1 MQGATHGHLN
11 MDTSLTAQFF
21 THSASLF
28 CIIDFD
34 GIVQQVNTAWTQ
46 RLGYAQETLISQHYA
61 QWVHPADV
69 ELLKNVISA
78 APNTTPQYCH
88 TRLKQQKNQW
98 FSWEITTDQ
107 HNQAIYAILTPI
119 QANIPINLAPNTQ
132 APAEF
137 IQYYQQQI
145 AQQTIQLFK
154 NTPLGV
160 MLTDLQSK
168 PLAINPALE
177 QLLGYSF
184 EQIQQLFKQA
194 HPNCIKLES
203 QHYASLISGQS
214 ESYQLQTQYYRYNN
228 RPIWVNLT
236 VSAIHDNAGQAVYL
250 LIFVQDIS
258 SQQQMTDALTHR
270 AERFELAMRGVGDGV
285 WDWDVDTEQVYF
297 STQWQQ
303 LLGYT
308 LQNMPKNLTDWQS
321 CIHSDDLPT
330 VKRERQA
337 HLNNLTQR
345 YETIYRIK
353 HHQDY
358 YIWVLDRATVLRT
371 ADGKAY
377 RMIGTYVEV
386 TSYKYNEQA
395 LEEARDF
402 LHTVLNEIPNP
413 IVVKN
418 AHRRQLFNKAF
429 CELLGYSR
437 DEVEVRTDDE
447 LFSVQEAQTLKQ
459 QDDMVFKT
467 GQDDSQEITIQ
478 DVKQQ
483 IHTVLVKKT
492 LHQDQ
497 RERPFIIAAITDI
510 TERKQI
516 EQQLQRNET
525 LLSAIFTQIGVGVS
539 VTDEQGIY
547 IQLNPAYCQLF
558 GYQQHE
564 LIGQP
569 FTHILPPEHRR
580 HAMRLYH
587 VFSNGKFRQYTE
599 WKIKHRN
606 GHYIDIELRIRS
618 LGEIDGRPLQLSL
631 ITDITE
637 RKQAELS
644 LQRNRERYRQL
655 FNNGNDAILVH
666 GYNDDG
672 MPTHFT
678 EVNDIA
684 CERFG
689 YVRQQLLQLTSL
701 QLYRLNN
708 PDRMREQTQQLLKDK
723 HILVETVIYTRSGK
737 EIPSELNIHLFTLEG
752 ELTALAI
759 IRDIRERK
767 QAQQALA
774 SQEAEYRKL
783 IQHANSIIIRVNPQ
797 GRIHFFNIFAEQF
810 FGYQPQDVIGQN
822 ISGTLLPFEPENWLD
837 SFDLEDFL
845 AQPQHYVYIENECQ
859 CANGDRVWVAW
870 TTKPIFNADDKLT
883 EILLIGHD
891 ATERKIAQEALH
903 ERDRVLQSVANSTQH
918 LLTTLNYDDAIGNAL
933 ETLATLTNVDR
944 VYIYENHKH
953 PEIDQPAMSQRFEWH
968 VKRNKL
974 FIDQPALQNIDYGA
988 FLPRWYTRLI
998 AGKTISGLVSDFPAD
1013 ERVSFERK
1021 RVISVLLVPIMFN
1034 ERFWGFIGLDDCQH
1048 KRHWSNHEMFLL
1060 QAVGDSIRG
1069 TMARRHAEIELHRSH
1084 EQFRTI
1090 IQTNSDGMLILD
1102 RQGYI
1107 RFVNPA
1113 AEALYQMPSY
1123 DLIGHKFETTN
1134 VIPHFDGENKAEVN
1148 IPVRNPDVEQRN
1160 RIVEMQLAESMWE
1173 GKPAYVISLRDITQ
1187 RKKIEQALQEQ
1198 SKRNRLI
1205 LENSIDGFCIFDPEN
1220 RIMEANPAF
1229 CKLVGYERDMLLNTS
1244 IRNLHPSNVVDS
1256 VLSKIERIKTE
1267 GSGIFETVF
1276 LTYDDKQVPV
1286 EMSSTYVEDCQISHQ
1301 SAYFIFTRDIT
1312 QRKQAETELRQAK
1325 DDAEAASKAKSEF
1338 LAAMSHEIRTPMN
1351 GVIGMTDL
1359 LLQTRLS
1366 QQQQLYVETV
1376 RSSGENLLT
1385 IINDILDFSKIEAG
1399 KLSLEHINFKLHSL
1413 LEDTINLFAY
1423 NAHSKG
1429 LEFNCD
1435 LEPIAY
1441 NLLGDPTR
1449 IRQIISNLL
1458 NNAIKFTPQ
1467 GEITFLVKVQKE
1479 TDTHLI
1485 LHFAIND
1492 TGIGM
1497 SKDALKRLFQ
1507 PFSQADSSST
1517 RRYGGTGL
1525 GLAIVKRLIEV
1536 MDGMIDVFSV
1546 EGRGSHFFFELP
1558 LEKADI
1564 HNEFDEEV
1572 LNHWRNSRILL
1583 VTPES
1588 HQRETM
1594 FSQLKSWDLDVNTAV
1609 HAGDGLRQLR
1619 TASGQGQGYSL
1630 VISDYNMPAMSGL
1643 NMAKA
1648 MQNDKMLAR
1657 TPVIILTLINEK
1669 LPSESRDNKMIWQLS
1684 KPLTQARFFATLGE
1698 IIGKRSTITMTQPH
1712 IEPLSQLQDY
1722 QILIVEDNKINQAV
1736 VSDMLLQLGCH
1747 IKVAENGLQALKMLK
1762 AHHFDL
1768 TLMDCHMPEMD
1779 GFTATQ
1785 HVRTQEQQTQLHLP
1799 IIALTANAM
1808 AEDKQRCLQAGMDD
1822 YLSKPVKIKELY
1834 RVLAKWLVSDMAQ
1847 RIQEPDLIEHNQEK
1861 SKQNEYYPIVDDN
1874 MLETLRQEMRGK
1886 GLDWI
1891 INLFLDELPKYT
1903 QAVEQATD
1911 VNDATAL
1918 YQAAHKLKGACANL
1932 GAKKMQQFCY
1942 QLEQLGKD
1950 NDLVT
1955 AKQLVTEQLS
1965 KESAQLK
1972 LALEKFKNV

>member
-1 MQGATHGHLN
+1 
-11 MDTSLTAQFF
+11 MDTSITAQFF
-21 THSASLF
+21 THSASLL
-28 CIIDFD
+28 CIFDFD
-34 GIVQQVNTAWTQ
+34 GIVQQVNPAWTQ
-46 RLGYAQETLISQHYA
+46 RLGYAQEEVIHQHFF
-61 QWVHPADV
+61 QWVHSADAQLIQTIIDTQS
-69 ELLKNVISA
+69 EHN
-78 APNTTPQYCH
+78 TPQYCH
-88 TRLKQQKNQW
+88 TRLKHKDNQW
-98 FSWEITTDQ
+98 FAWEITHDKQ
-107 HNQAIYAILTPI
+107 YLYAILTPM
-119 QANIPINLAPNTQ
+119 QSLLPLDLSQT
-132 APAEF
+132 PAEF
-137 IQYYQQQI
+137 IPYYQQQN
-145 AQQTIQLFK
+145 AQQVIQLFK
-154 NTPLGV
+154 NTALGV

-168 PLAINPALE
+168 PLAANPALE
-177 QLLGYSF
+177 KLLGYNF
-184 EQIQQLFKQA
+184 EKIQQFFNQG
-194 HPNCIKLES
+194 HVNRIQLES
-203 QHYASLISGQS
+203 QHYRSLIAG
-214 ESYQLQTQYYRYNN
+214 EIAFYQLNTQLYQADN
-228 RPIWVNLT
+228 RPISVNLT
-236 VSAIHDNAGQAVYL
+236 VSAIQDNVGHPAYF
-250 LIFVQDIS
+250 LIFIQDIS
-258 SQQQMTDALTHR
+258 SQQQMTDALTR
-270 AERFELAMRGVGDGV
+270 RTERFELAMRGVGDGV
-285 WDWDVDTEQVYF
+285 WDWEVGTEQVYF

-308 LQNMPKNLTDWQS
+308 LQNMPKNLSDWHA
-321 CIHSDDLPT
+321 CIHPDDFPT
-330 VKRERQA
+330 VERERQA
-337 HLNNLTQR
+337 HLDNLTQR

-353 HHQDY
+353 HFQDY

-371 ADGKAY
+371 ADGQAY
-377 RMIGTYVEV
+377 RMIGTYVDI
-386 TSYKYNEQA
+386 TSYKYNEQG
-395 LEEARDF
+395 LEEARNF
-402 LHTVLNEIPNP
+402 LHTVLDEIPNP

-418 AHRRQLFNKAF
+418 EYRRQLFNKAF
-429 CELLGYSR
+429 CELMGYEREEVEKRDDDSLFC
-437 DEVEVRTDDE
+437 DEV
-447 LFSVQEAQTLKQ
+447 VQILKQ
-459 QDDMVFKT
+459 QDDLVFET
-467 GQDDSQEITIQ
+467 GRDDTREITI
-478 DVKQQ
+478 KNAQQ
-483 IHTVLVKKT
+483 QTRTVLVKKSR
-492 LHQDQ
+492 HHDQ
-497 RERPFIIAAITDI
+497 RQHPFVIAAITDI

-547 IQLNPAYCQLF
+547 IQVNPAYCQLF
-558 GYQQHE
+558 GYEHHE

-569 FTHILPPEHRR
+569 FTHILPAENRR

-587 VFSNGKFRQYTE
+587 AFSSGKFMQRTE
-599 WKIKHRN
+599 WKIKHRD
-606 GHYIDIELRIRS
+606 GHMIDIELRIRP
-618 LGEIDGRPLQLSL
+618 LGEIDGRQLQLSL

-655 FNNGNDAILVH
+655 FNSGNDAILVH
-666 GYNDDG
+666 GYLDDG
-672 MPTHFT
+672 TPTHFS

-689 YVRQQLLQLTSL
+689 YQREQLLELTPL
-701 QLYRLNN
+701 ELYRLET
-708 PDRMREQTQQLLKDK
+708 PEQLREQTQNLLNDK

-783 IQHANSIIIRVNPQ
+783 IQHANSIIIRVSPQ
-797 GRIHFFNIFAEQF
+797 GRIRFFNIFAEQF

-822 ISGTLLPFEPENWLD
+822 ILGTLLPFEPERWAD
-837 SFDLEDFL
+837 SFDLDDFL
-845 AQPQHYVYIENECQ
+845 DKPQHYVYIENECQ
-859 CANGDRVWVAW
+859 CVNGNRVWVAW
-870 TTKPIFNADDKLT
+870 TTKPIYNTHDKLI

-891 ATERKIAQEALH
+891 ATDRKIAQEALH
-903 ERDRVLQSVANSTQH
+903 ERDRVLQSVANTTQH
-918 LLTTLNYDDAIGNAL
+918 LLTTLNYNDSIENAL
-933 ETLATLTNVDR
+933 KTLANLTNVDR
-944 VYIYENHKH
+944 VYIYENHKY
-953 PEIDQPAMSQRFEWH
+953 PRTAQPAMSQRFEWH
-968 VKRNKL
+968 QKRQKL
-974 FIDQPALQNIDYGA
+974 FIDQPALQNLDYGA
-988 FLPRWYTRLI
+988 FLPRWYTRLLD
-998 AGKTISGLVSDFPAD
+998 GKTIGGLVRDFPED
-1013 ERVSFERK
+1013 ERCSFERK

-1034 ERFWGFIGLDDCQH
+1034 KRFWGFIGLDDCQRE
-1048 KRHWSNHEMFLL
+1048 RHWSNHEMFLL

-1069 TMARRHAEIELHRSH
+1069 TMARRQAEVELHRSKD
-1084 EQFRTI
+1084 QFRTI

-1113 AEALYQMPSY
+1113 AEKLYQMPYY
-1123 DLIGHKFETTN
+1123 DLIGQQFETTN
-1134 VIPHFDGENKAEVN
+1134 VIPHFDSDNKAEVN
-1148 IPVRNPDVEQRN
+1148 IPVRDPDVEQRN
-1160 RIVEMQLAESMWE
+1160 RIVEMQLAESEWE

-1187 RKKIEQALQEQ
+1187 RKKVEQALQEQ
-1198 SKRNRLI
+1198 SIRNQLI
-1205 LENSIDGFCIFDPEN
+1205 LENSIDGFCIVDPEN
-1220 RIMEANPAF
+1220 RIMEVNPAY
-1229 CKLVGYERDMLLNTS
+1229 CKLVGYEREMLLDTS
-1244 IRNLHPSNVVDS
+1244 IRNLHPTHVIDL
-1256 VLSKIERIKTE
+1256 VLAQAEQVKTK
-1267 GSGIFETVF
+1267 GYGIFETML
-1276 LTYDDKQVPV
+1276 LTRDDKEVPV
-1286 EMSSTYVEDCQISHQ
+1286 EVSSAYVEDCQISHR
-1301 SAYFIFTRDIT
+1301 SAYFSFTRDIT

-1325 DDAEAASKAKSEF
+1325 EAAEAASKAKSEF

-1359 LLQTRLS
+1359 LLQTKLS

-1376 RSSGENLLT
+1376 RSSGESLLT

-1399 KLSLEHINFKLHSL
+1399 KLSLETIQFKLHTL
-1413 LEDTINLFAY
+1413 LEDVINLFAY

-1429 LEFNCD
+1429 IEFHCD

-1441 NLLGDPTR
+1441 NLCGDPTR

-1497 SKDALKRLFQ
+1497 SKQALKRLFQ

-1525 GLAIVKRLIEV
+1525 GLAIVKRLVEA

-1558 LEKADI
+1558 LEKADV

-1572 LNHWRNSRILL
+1572 LNYWQNSRILL

-1594 FSQLKSWDLDVNTAV
+1594 FSQLNSWGLEVHTAV

-1619 TASGQGQGYSL
+1619 TASGQGQGYHL

-1648 MQNDKMLAR
+1648 MQNDPKLAR

-1669 LPSESRDNKMIWQLS
+1669 LPKEANSNQMIWHVA
-1684 KPLTQARFFATLGE
+1684 KPLTQTTFFATLGD
-1698 IIGKRSTITMTQPH
+1698 IMGKRHTASQQQTH
-1712 IEPLSQLQDY
+1712 EPLSQLQDH
-1722 QILIVEDNKINQAV
+1722 QILVVEDNKINQAV
-1736 VSDMLLQLGCH
+1736 VSDMLLQLGCQ

-1762 AHHFDL
+1762 AHYFDL
-1768 TLMDCHMPEMD
+1768 VLMDCHMPEMD

-1785 HVRTQEQQTQLHLP
+1785 HVRTQEQQTQHHLP

-1808 AEDKQRCLQAGMDD
+1808 AEDKQRCLNAGMDD

-1834 RVLAKWLVSDMAQ
+1834 QVLAKWLVSDTAK
-1847 RIQEPDLIEHNQEK
+1847 RIQQPDLIENNVTA
-1861 SKQNEYYPIVDDN
+1861 SKQTEYYPVVDDN
-1874 MLETLRQEMRGK
+1874 ILETLRQEMRGK
-1886 GLDWI
+1886 GLGWI
-1891 INLFLDELPKYT
+1891 INLFLDELPNYT
-1903 QAVEQATD
+1903 QAIEHATD
-1911 VNDATAL
+1911 DSSAL

-1932 GAKKMQQFCY
+1932 GAKKMQQFCI
-1942 QLEQLGKD
+1942 QLEQLGKA
-1950 NDLVT
+1950 NDLAT
-1955 AKQLVTEQLS
+1955 AKQLVTEQLP

-1972 LALEKFKNV
+1972 LALEKFRHV